1 MEEHVERKKAPPRPR
16 NGSRR
21 GFFHVKTP
29 EIRMKVACKQ
39 KKPLSGPEMGLE
51 RGFFHLQNKIL
62 EHAVDV
68 FSLIAAFVLKICQ
81 FSLQIGDLGHYP
93 RV

>member
-29 EIRMKVACKQ
+29 ENRMKVACKQ

-51 RGFFHLQNKIL
+51 RGFFHLQNQIL
-62 EHAVDV
+62 EHAIDV
-68 FSLIAAFVLKICQ
+68 FSLIGALM
-81 FSLQIGDLGHYP
+81 LEIG
-93 RV
+93 